1 MNECIKSIVNCL
13 RWVSLLLRYLAK
25 NICLIE
31 EVRLSVSLC
40 PWLNSVSLMIWAEV
54 DLLPWTPSKAK
65 SLGCETCCEEAF
77 HIFLLRNLPLK
88 RDLPGQLRWLL
99 NQLRQV
105 LQELYFQKEVQ
116 LLYLL
121 KVIVTLNDHHTTIE
135 SSILDKKMR
144 EFWYFSIN
152 ILLSSGLAE
161 FSQLKESKSQKIRSF
176 CNKLS
181 MKITCRSQF
190 IFIGSIL
197 LIIDQRI
204 ISCTIH
210 LFFNHL
216 DSHFHCLDDASKSL
230 RKIKDRVNFL
240 ISNPF
245 FVHFRF
251 LITKKLSHLLN
262 DLRKLGVKL
271 WIKLLSLLCEK
282 VLIYSKDLGCK
293 GK

>member
-1 MNECIKSIVNCL
+1 
-13 RWVSLLLRYLAK
+13 
-25 NICLIE
+25 
-31 EVRLSVSLC
+31 
-40 PWLNSVSLMIWAEV
+40 MIWAEV
-54 DLLPWTPSKAK
+54 HLLLWMPSRVK
-65 SLGCETCCEEAF
+65 SLRCEIYCEEAF

-116 LLYLL
+116 LRYLN
-121 KVIVTLNDHHTTIE
+121 KVISTLNDHHATVE
-135 SSILDKKMR
+135 SSIFYKKMR

-161 FSQLKESKSQKIRSF
+161 FSKLKERKSKKIRSL
-176 CNKLS
+176 CNKLP
-181 MKITCRSQF
+181 MKITCWNQF
-190 IFIGSIL
+190 IFIDSIL

-262 DLRKLGVKL
+262 DLWKLWVKL

-282 VLIYSKDLGCK
+282 LLIYSKDLSCK